1 MYADRRQKGSAGSIV
16 ERLCGWAMCALA
28 LSCSMRAAAQ
38 DAQPGDIIVE
48 RQVMPRDAFTHVP
61 RADNPVLAR
70 ATTFP
75 AKTFDASIATLVS
88 DVDLT
93 NARGSGGIAAGAD
106 GSAAGLAAATTL
118 LAGSAAASR
127 AAGGTGALGQG
138 PTPGIGATISSSVT
152 GALAPLGAA
161 LGAMK

>member
-1 MYADRRQKGSAGSIV
+1 MHADSRHKGTARSIAG
-16 ERLCGWAMCALA
+16 RLSGCAICALA
-28 LSCSMRAAAQ
+28 LSCSMHAAAQ
-38 DAQPGDIIVE
+38 EPQPGDIIIE

-61 RADNPVLAR
+61 RSDNPVLSR

-75 AKTFDASIATLVS
+75 ATTFDASIATLVS

-93 NARGSGGIAAGAD
+93 NARGSGGVAAGAD

-127 AAGGTGALGQG
+127 VAGGTGALGQG
-138 PTPGIGATISSSVT
+138 PTAGIGATISSSVT
-152 GALAPLGAA
+152 GALAPLNAA